1 MENLYQR
8 KKNPTRVRQLILD
21 KAIQLAGQQGIQGIS
36 IQSVASMA
44 GITKGGV
51 FHHFANKQI
60 LVKAMLEELIHQ
72 LDREV
77 NAKIENDTVAYGCF
91 TRAYIEV
98 TLSPNIGANSA
109 WSALCMT
116 VITDKSFS
124 EMWNQWLEERLKQHA
139 TTDQS
144 IDLKIL
150 RYAADGAWFIEG
162 LLPKP
167 QHDYA
172 LIKQELIL
180 RSYPK
185 S

>member
-1 MENLYQR
+1 MENPHQR
-8 KKNPTRVRQLILD
+8 KKDPERVRQLILD
-21 KAIQLAGQQGIQGIS
+21 KAIQLAAEQGVQGMS
-36 IQSVASMA
+36 IQSVANMA
-44 GITKGGV
+44 GVTKGGV
-51 FHHFANKQI
+51 FHHFANKQHLI
-60 LVKAMLEELIHQ
+60 KAMLEELIHQ

-77 NAKIENDTVAYGCF
+77 STKIENDTVAYGCF

-98 TLSPNIGANSA
+98 TLSSNIGVNSA
-109 WSALCMT
+109 WGALCMT

-124 EMWNQWLEERLKQHA
+124 EMWNRWLETRLKQHA

-144 IDLKIL
+144 VDLKIL

-162 LLPKP
+162 LVPEP
-167 QHDYA
+167 QDDYE

-185 S
+185 